1 VKRSYHIED
10 SEGKR
15 IERVEE
21 LTRVLSRNGQALA
34 PLLELVADCRG
45 AVDEIIDV
53 AGRAAIQAV
62 LELSAQEATGEALRQ
77 PGKKRAGDIVRWGR
91 QAGRVSLSDRKLRVS
106 KPRLRN
112 RGGEEVAVPVYE
124 AMQRDERL
132 GERMLEILLSGVS
145 TRRYE
150 GVISEMADTA
160 GVSKSSVS
168 RETIEASGKALGEL
182 LERRFEEKDLIIVYV
197 DGLRFGEQTVI
208 AAVGVDRAGRKHVLG
223 LQHGATENAAA
234 AEDLLG
240 GLVERGLSPEKKR
253 LFVIDGSKALRTAIR
268 KVFGSSPV
276 QRCRAHKLRNV
287 LERLPEDQ
295 RQQAQAA
302 VRAAWK
308 LDAKQ
313 GLAQLAKLAEWYE
326 RDWPAAAA
334 ALREGAEECFTI
346 NRLGVPPSLW
356 RCLATTN
363 IIESPNAGVRLRTT
377 RITRWQDADMVQRWV
392 AASLLDAEKSF
403 RKIMGY
409 RDLWMLDAILNPAS
423 SSQQE
428 AA

>member
-1 VKRSYHIED
+1 MKKSYHIED

-15 IERVEE
+15 VERAEE
-21 LTRVLSRNGQALA
+21 LTRVLSRNGQALV

-62 LELSAQEATGEALRQ
+62 LELSAQQAAGEALRQ
-77 PGKKRAGDIVRWGR
+77 PGKKRAGEVLRWGR
-91 QAGRVSLSDRKLRVS
+91 QAGRVSLSDRKLRVD
-106 KPRLRN
+106 KPRLRS
-112 RGGEEVAVPVYE
+112 RAGEEVAVPVYE

-150 GVISEMADTA
+150 GVLSEMADTA

-182 LERRFEEKDLIIVYV
+182 LERRFEEKDLIVVYV

-223 LQHGATENAAA
+223 LQHGAAENAAA
-234 AEDLLG
+234 AQDLLTSLAG
-240 GLVERGLSPEKKR
+240 RGLSPDKKR

-268 KVFGSSPV
+268 KVFGSAPV

-287 LERLPEDQ
+287 LERLPEEQ
-295 RQQAQAA
+295 REQAQAA

-363 IIESPNAGVRLRTT
+363 IIESPNAGVRLRTA

>member
-1 VKRSYHIED
+1 MKKNYHIED
-10 SEGKR
+10 QEGKR

-21 LTRVLSRNGQALA
+21 LTRVLSRNGQALV

-77 PGKKRAGDIVRWGR
+77 PGKKRAGEVVRWGR
-91 QAGRVSLSDRKLRVS
+91 QGGRVSLSDRKLRVS

-112 RGGEEVAVPVYE
+112 RAGEEVAVPVYE

-145 TRRYE
+145 TRRYA
-150 GVISEMADTA
+150 GVLSELADTA

-168 RETIEASGKALGEL
+168 RETIEASGKALEEL
-182 LERRFEEKDLIIVYV
+182 LERRFEEKDLIIVYL

-223 LQHGATENAAA
+223 MQHGATENAAA
-234 AEDLLG
+234 VEDLLTS
-240 GLVERGLSPEKKR
+240 LVERGLSPHKKR
-253 LFVIDGSKALRTAIR
+253 LFVIDGSKALRAAIR
-268 KVFGSSPV
+268 KVFGSAPV

-287 LERLPEDQ
+287 LERLPEEQ
-295 RQQAQAA
+295 RKQAQTA

-313 GLAQLAKLAEWYE
+313 GLAQLSKLAEWYE

-363 IIESPNAGVRLRTT
+363 IIESPNAGVRLRTA

>member
-1 VKRSYHIED
+1 MKRSYHIED

-15 IERVEE
+15 EERVEE
-21 LTRVLSRNGQALA
+21 LTRVLSRNGQALV

-77 PGKKRAGDIVRWGR
+77 PGKKRAGEVLRWGR
-91 QAGRVSLSDRKLRVS
+91 QAGSVSLSDRKLRVS
-106 KPRLRN
+106 KPRLRS
-112 RGGEEVAVPVYE
+112 RSGVEVAVPVYE

-145 TRRYE
+145 TRGYE
-150 GVISEMADTA
+150 GVISQMADTA

-182 LERRFEEKDLIIVYV
+182 LERRFEEKDLLVVYV

-234 AEDLLG
+234 AEDLLAS
-240 GLVERGLSPEKKR
+240 LVERGLSPEKKR

-268 KVFGSSPV
+268 KVFGDAPV

-287 LERLPEDQ
+287 LERLPEEQ
-295 RQQAQAA
+295 REQAQAA

-346 NRLGVPPSLW
+346 NRLGAPPSLW

-363 IIESPNAGVRLRTT
+363 IIESPNAGVRLRTA
-377 RITRWQDADMVQRWV
+377 RVTRWQGADMVQRWV
-392 AASLLDAEKSF
+392 AAALLDAEKSF

>member
-1 VKRSYHIED
+1 MKRSYHIED

-21 LTRVLSRNGQALA
+21 LTRVLSRNGQALV

-91 QAGRVSLSDRKLRVS
+91 QSGRVSLSDRKLRVA
-106 KPRLRN
+106 KPRLRS
-112 RGGEEVAVPVYE
+112 RAGEEVAVPVYE

-150 GVISEMADTA
+150 GVISQMADTA

-182 LERRFEEKDLIIVYV
+182 LERRFEEKDLFVVYV

-208 AAVGVDRAGRKHVLG
+208 AAVGVDRTGRKHVLG

-234 AEDLLG
+234 AEDLLTS
-240 GLVERGLSPEKKR
+240 LVERGLSPQKKR
-253 LFVIDGSKALRTAIR
+253 LFVIDGSKALRAAIR
-268 KVFGSSPV
+268 KVFGSAPV

-287 LERLPEDQ
+287 LERLPEEQ
-295 RQQAQAA
+295 REQAQAA

-308 LDAKQ
+308 LDAKE
-313 GLAQLAKLAEWYE
+313 GLAKLAKLAEWYE

-363 IIESPNAGVRLRTT
+363 IIESPNAGVRLRTA
-377 RITRWQDADMVQRWV
+377 RITRWQGADMVQRWV

-423 SSQQE
+423 SSQEE

>member
-21 LTRVLSRNGQALA
+21 LTRVLSRNGQALV
-34 PLLELVADCRG
+34 PLLELVTDCRG

-62 LELSAQEATGEALRQ
+62 LELSAQEETGEALRQ

-106 KPRLRN
+106 KPRLRS
-112 RGGEEVAVPVYE
+112 RSGEEVAVPVYE
-124 AMQRDERL
+124 AMQRDDRL

-208 AAVGVDRAGRKHVLG
+208 GAVGVHRAGRKHVLG
-223 LQHGATENAAA
+223 LQPGATENAAA
-234 AEDLLG
+234 AEDLLA

-268 KVFGSSPV
+268 KVFGSAPV

-302 VRAAWK
+302 LRAAWK

>member
-15 IERVEE
+15 VERVEE
-21 LTRVLSRNGQALA
+21 LARVLSRNGQALV

-77 PGKKRAGDIVRWGR
+77 PGKKRAGEVLRWGR
-91 QAGRVSLSDRKLRVS
+91 QTGRVSLSDRKLRVS
-106 KPRLRN
+106 KPRLRS
-112 RGGEEVAVPVYE
+112 RAGEEVAVPVYE

-182 LERRFEEKDLIIVYV
+182 LERRFEEQDLIIVYV

-234 AEDLLG
+234 AEDLLA

-268 KVFGSSPV
+268 KVFGSAPV

-287 LERLPEDQ
+287 LERLPEEQ
-295 RQQAQAA
+295 REQAQAA

-363 IIESPNAGVRLRTT
+363 IIESPNAGVRLRTA
-377 RITRWQDADMVQRWV
+377 RITRWQGADMVQRWV
-392 AASLLDAEKSF
+392 AAALLDAEKSF

>member
-1 VKRSYHIED
+1 MKRSYHIED

>member
-34 PLLELVADCRG
+34 PLLELVVDCRG

-106 KPRLRN
+106 KPRLRS

-182 LERRFEEKDLIIVYV
+182 LERRFEEQDLIIVYV

-234 AEDLLG
+234 AEDLLA

-268 KVFGSSPV
+268 KVFGSAPV